1 MLKIYIKEDTSL
13 SLIDELNSLPIC
25 NGKSDTT
32 FDVIKT
38 YEKVLN
44 KLPIGTIIGMD
55 WDAGN
60 CYFKKV
66 SNKQFSWE
74 QLISPHY
81 DLETKDAFDI
91 GSWLASRGNWCK
103 KPLWIATDEEFDKIA
118 NKNRG
123 SDNST
128 RFSFIK

>member
-13 SLIDELNSLPIC
+13 SLMDELNSLPIC
-25 NGKSDTT
+25 NGKSGTT

-66 SNKQFSWE
+66 SDEYVGWE
-74 QLISPHY
+74 ELISPHY
-81 DLETKDAFDI
+81 DLNNKDTFDI
-91 GSWLASRGNWCK
+91 GSRLASRGNWCK

-118 NKNRG
+118 NKERG
-123 SDNST
+123 TGGSG
-128 RFSFIK
+128 FSFIR